1 MRLALWSPR
10 TDAPQRSWMTAL
22 RPHFPREVEVLR
34 VEEAPELPPA
44 ADLDLYEIADDPA
57 HAFAYHAALARPGVV
72 VLRDWSLHRLV
83 AHVTMESGD
92 PGAYLREMRRAHGET
107 GTFVGRQVARGLGGR
122 LLPSLF
128 PVNDRLLE
136 QSLGVIAPTT
146 YVGSRVARRLPGRP
160 ILELPLDLLLPPMD
174 VPGRAEARRAC
185 GLPEEAPV
193 VVVSA
198 DDPEAARLPVALRAL
213 GRLSGSRPSLQV
225 VTLVGS
231 LSAERVVDWLAAAD
245 VVVALRFPAP
255 GVRPEV
261 VVRALET
268 GRPVLVTAGTPAAGE
283 LPEGV
288 VVPVDPD
295 AAEEAELE
303 ALVAHLLDHSD
314 LRARIG
320 AAAREHLEAARH
332 PEAAAERLLG
342 FLGTVAAGKE
352 EALAAIAADRTDE
365 RTLLGYAM
373 EEVRWGARDLGLVG
387 LRLGVEPLLT
397 DLFGRPR
404 TS

>member
-1 MRLALWSPR
+1 
-10 TDAPQRSWMTAL
+10 
-22 RPHFPREVEVLR
+22 
-34 VEEAPELPPA
+34 
-44 ADLDLYEIADDPA
+44 
-57 HAFAYHAALARPGVV
+57 
-72 VLRDWSLHRLV
+72 
-83 AHVTMESGD
+83 
-92 PGAYLREMRRAHGET
+92 
-107 GTFVGRQVARGLGGR
+107 
-122 LLPSLF
+122 
-128 PVNDRLLE
+128 
-136 QSLGVIAPTT
+136 
-146 YVGSRVARRLPGRP
+146 
-160 ILELPLDLLLPPMD
+160 
-174 VPGRAEARRAC
+174 
-185 GLPEEAPV
+185 
-193 VVVSA
+193 
-198 DDPEAARLPVALRAL
+198 
-213 GRLSGSRPSLQV
+213 
-225 VTLVGS
+225 
-231 LSAERVVDWLAAAD
+231 
-245 VVVALRFPAP
+245 RFPAP

-268 GRPVLVTAGTPAAGE
+268 GRPVLVTAGTPAAEE

-352 EALAAIAADRTDE
+352 EALGAIAADRTDE

>member
-1 MRLALWSPR
+1 
-10 TDAPQRSWMTAL
+10 MTAL
-22 RPHFPREVEVLR
+22 RPHFPRAVEVLR
-34 VEEAPELPPA
+34 VEEAPERPPE

-128 PVNDRLLE
+128 AVNDRLLE

-174 VPGRAEARRAC
+174 VPGRAEARRAR

-213 GRLSGSRPSLQV
+213 GRLGGSRPSLRV

-231 LSAERVVDWLAAAD
+231 LSAERVVEWLAAAD

-261 VVRALET
+261 VVRALEA

-320 AAAREHLEAARH
+320 AAARGHLEAARH
-332 PEAAAERLLG
+332 PEAAAARLLG
-342 FLGTVAAGKE
+342 FLGTVASGKE
-352 EALAAIAADRTDE
+352 EALGAIAADRTDE

-387 LRLGVEPLLT
+387 RLLGLEPLLT